1 MFCSSLLIQ
10 LLYQALSLLVH
21 HPLIEETE
29 GADVQRQKQN
39 RQSRRRRASKLGS
52 LASVRIPKQTQA
64 QRCLAK
70 QQLRRHKA
78 AQTSSRA
85 PHNMHR
91 ALSLDLE
98 HLGKAHNPRFPPLEE
113 EEHLYL
119 ELLLNHPSSTRL
131 RSSLPLLVLLEPP
144 QALRRPVLLPP
155 RPLLLESQVQMVQR
169 I

>member
-1 MFCSSLLIQ
+1 LRAKAE
-10 LLYQALSLLVH
+10 QAEQ
-21 HPLIEETE
+21 EEQ
-29 GADVQRQKQN
+29 GLN
-39 RQSRRRRASKLGS
+39 LGS
-52 LASVRIPKQTQA
+52 LASVRIPKQTQT

-91 ALSLDLE
+91 ALALDLE
-98 HLGKAHNPRFPPLEE
+98 HPGKAHNPHFPPLEE

-119 ELLLNHPSSTRL
+119 ELLLNHPSSTRM
-131 RSSLPLLVLLEPP
+131 RSSLPLLVLLEPF

-155 RPLLLESQVQMVQR
+155 QPLLLESQVQVVQR
-169 I
+169 IQSSASRIQC